1 MFGLLLLLF
10 IALPIVE
17 LALLIEIGQRLG
29 LLPALALILL
39 TGAAGAALA
48 RSQGARVL
56 TQVRA
61 ELAAGRMPI
70 SQLTDG
76 LLILVAG
83 VTLLA
88 PGLITDI
95 GGLLLLFPPTR
106 AGVRRLVSRYFRRMV
121 ESGSARF
128 TVVGMPGGTDF
139 GSTDQNADR
148 APGRPSGRDVSD
160 LSDPPS

>member
-29 LLPALALILL
+29 LLPAIALILL

-48 RSQGARVL
+48 KSQGARVL
-56 TQVRA
+56 TEVRS

-70 SQLTDG
+70 GQLTDG

-83 VTLLA
+83 VALLA

-95 GGLLLLFPPTR
+95 GGILLLFPPTR
-106 AGVRRLVSRYFRRMV
+106 AVVRRMVSRYFRRMV
-121 ESGSARF
+121 ENGSARF
-128 TVVGMPGGTDF
+128 TVVGMPGGPGF
-139 GSTDQNADR
+139 GSVGEDR
-148 APGRPSGRDVSD
+148 QPSDRPSGRDVSD
-160 LSDPPS
+160 LADPPK